1 MALLSQY
8 TVANRLNPTNRRVQA
23 RYYKKELHSIMALPF
38 TLERLAFCLQA
49 WFSRVHFC
57 YSFLFHFW
65 RKIFCGYPTIYRAA
79 TPTVGLLSAYRQ
91 GVSVLAGG
99 EVLDPPVVDGVRLT
113 QRGQVHALREAGA
126 QETEQLL
133 PRSRLRQLYN
143 QLSFIWSLF
152 QIPIRLQNSHRVT
165 YCWHQTYHQVL
176 WLIPE
181 YKSLIFPR
189 WKTLSTILVV

>member
-1 MALLSQY
+1 ML
-8 TVANRLNPTNRRVQA
+8 
-23 RYYKKELHSIMALPF
+23 F
-38 TLERLAFCLQA
+38 AFKPDSA
-49 WFSRVHFC
+49 GVHFC

-65 RKIFCGYPTIYRAA
+65 CKIFCGYPTIYRAA
-79 TPTVGLLSAYRQ
+79 TPTIGLLSAYRQ

-152 QIPIRLQNSHRVT
+152 QSPIRLQNSHRVT
-165 YCWHQTYHQVL
+165 YCWRQTYHQVL